1 MPSLFLIRKTA
12 GGHRRYGEKDVARF
26 ATIRRLTEHE
36 ALPLSEIRRVL
47 SSSGD
52 HDSLREE
59 VSRLRAAQQEE
70 GWAVAELSRR
80 VGLLEEK
87 LAKLSE
93 RKRWFDKK

>member
-12 GGHRRYGEKDVARF
+12 GGHRRYGEKDVERF
-26 ATIRRLTEHE
+26 TTIRRLTRDE
-36 ALPLSEIRRVL
+36 ALPLAEIRRVL

-52 HDSLREE
+52 HDSLAEE

-70 GWAVAELSRR
+70 GWAMAELSRR
-80 VGLLEEK
+80 LSALEEK

-93 RKRWFDKK
+93 KRRWFEKK